1 MDGKDKRL
9 LVFALARSGCMAY
22 TGQMLAAFKETEWVV
37 FASAFTH
44 EPLPAGTRFIKTYR
58 NITELI
64 FNTFWGIPGL
74 LWAIRKL
81 SRQEFRHAWFPVFH
95 PWNLF
100 LLPACKFWKIR
111 TCLTVHD
118 GVLHSG
124 ENHLLLQW
132 WESTCI
138 RMADELVFLS
148 RYSQEQTRRSIG
160 YSAPAHVI
168 PHGMLHS
175 GEEAPHRILPAQ
187 PRLLFLGRIVR
198 YKGLELLLEAVQQ
211 LPALTYSH
219 LTVAGMP
226 VNVDVIGRPSEK
238 IRYLSR
244 WLSEGEIQQLL
255 NEHDILILPY
265 TEASQSGVLTL
276 GISAAIPMV
285 CTKVGGLPEQL
296 AEDEAVWVEPNVESI
311 QKGLT
316 MLLSDAKMYERI
328 HQKLLQK
335 RTQPGWDEAVE
346 TLLKIIFAAQK

>member
-22 TGQMLAAFKETEWVV
+22 TGQMLAAFKEPELVV
-37 FASAFTH
+37 FASAFTQ
-44 EPLPAGTRFIKTYR
+44 ELLPAGTRFIKTYR
-58 NITELI
+58 SITELI
-64 FNTFWGIPGL
+64 FNTFWRLPSL
-74 LWAIRKL
+74 LWELRKL
-81 SRQEFRHAWFPVFH
+81 SQQGFRHAWFPVFH

-118 GVLHSG
+118 GVLHAG
-124 ENHLLLQW
+124 ENHPLLQW
-132 WESTCI
+132 WESACI
-138 RMADELVFLS
+138 WMADELVFLS

-160 YSAPAHVI
+160 FSAPAHII

-175 GEEAPHRILPAQ
+175 GEEAPHRILSAQ
-187 PRLLFLGRIVR
+187 SRLLFLGRIVR
-198 YKGLELLLEAVQQ
+198 YKGLELLLEVVHK
-211 LPALTYSH
+211 LPDSAYSH
-219 LTVAGMP
+219 LTIAGMP
-226 VNVDVIGRPSEK
+226 VNADVIGRPSEK
-238 IRYLSR
+238 IQYLSR
-244 WLSEGEIQQLL
+244 WLSVGEIQQLL
-255 NEHDILILPY
+255 NEHDILVLPY

-296 AEDEAVWVEPNVESI
+296 DEDEAAWVDPNVESL
-311 QKGLT
+311 QKGLI
-316 MLLSDAKMYERI
+316 MLMSEAKLYERL

-346 TLLKIIFAAQK
+346 TLLKIIFAAPK

>member
-1 MDGKDKRL
+1 
-9 LVFALARSGCMAY
+9 MAY
-22 TGQMLAAFKETEWVV
+22 TGQMLAALKPDQLVV
-37 FASAFTH
+37 FASTYTP
-44 EPLPAGTRFIKTYR
+44 ESLPEGTRFIKTYR
-58 NITELI
+58 NIKELI
-64 FNTFWGIPGL
+64 FNTIWRLPGL
-74 LWAIRKL
+74 LWALRKL
-81 SRQEFRHAWFPVFH
+81 SIQGFKHAWFPVFH

-124 ENHLLLQW
+124 ENHPLLQW
-132 WESTCI
+132 WESACI

-148 RYSQEQTRRSIG
+148 RYSQEQTRRRIG
-160 YSAPAHVI
+160 FSVPANII

-175 GEEAPHRILPAQ
+175 GDEAPLRTLPAL

-198 YKGLELLLEAVQQ
+198 YKGLELLLEAVQK
-211 LPALTYSH
+211 LPASAYSH

-226 VNVDVIGRPSEK
+226 VNSDVICRPSEK
-238 IRYLSR
+238 VQYLSR
-244 WLSEGEIQQLL
+244 WLSEDEVQRLL
-255 NEHDILILPY
+255 NEHDILVLPY

-276 GISAAIPMV
+276 GISAAIPML

-296 AEDEAVWVEPNVESI
+296 AEDEAVWVEPKVESI
-311 QKGLT
+311 QAGLT
-316 MLLSDAKMYERI
+316 MLLSDAKMYEQL

-346 TLLKIIFAAQK
+346 ALLKIIFSASQ